1 MTVKIALP
9 PIFSERIGGRGAVDL
24 TAPTVRAALVQL
36 GESYPELNS
45 LLWRSG
51 DVVSPFL
58 VVFVNDQDI
67 QSHDGLDTPL
77 HDGDEIVVVT
87 ALEGG

>member
-1 MTVKIALP
+1 MTVRIALP
-9 PIFSERIGGRGAVDL
+9 PLFSERIGGRGAVDL
-24 TAPTVRAALVQL
+24 TAPTVRAALVKL
-36 GESYPELNS
+36 GEFYPELNS

-51 DVVSPFL
+51 DIVSPFL
-58 VVFVNDQDI
+58 VVSFNDQDI

-87 ALEGG
+87 SLEGG

>member
-1 MTVKIALP
+1 MTVRIALP
-9 PIFSERIGGRGAVDL
+9 PLFSERIGGRGAVDL
-24 TAPTVRAALVQL
+24 TAPTVRAALVKL
-36 GESYPELNS
+36 GESYPDLNS

-51 DVVSPFL
+51 DIVSPYLVVS
-58 VVFVNDQDI
+58 VNDQDI

-87 ALEGG
+87 SLEGG